1 MTTPPDSKAAAK
13 SAWAR
18 IRRNL
23 AILLG
28 ERAVFAVVNVIA
40 AGVATR
46 AAGIEAIGAIGLL
59 LAYARLISDGIKFQ
73 SWQAVLRYGAPL
85 REKADLPTLRRL
97 IGLTLWIDIAAVA
110 ASLAIAWAG
119 AVWLGD
125 WLGWSEEMIRYAP
138 WFCIIIAFMTQ
149 MTPTGVLR
157 LFDRVPVIA
166 AQHAVTATVRL
177 IGSAAIWVWG
187 GGVFELALIWTLS
200 SVIAGL
206 VIYAA
211 AWMTAVAE
219 HATPRMSAALRE
231 GAAGFQGMW
240 GFVTATNL
248 ISTLDTVLP
257 FVATLLVGALLGPV
271 EAGVFHL
278 VRQITEAMV
287 RPGDMLA
294 PLFFPEI
301 ALMEAQGDRMAMRR
315 LVRRALIWSGAIL
328 SGVVLLLVLLGEPL
342 LVLLFGE
349 EARPGYDVL
358 VLAGIASALMVWGFT
373 LEPTLLSTGKAG
385 QALWSV
391 LAAWVIFAALIWA
404 LLPDWGLVGVG
415 IAMIGHRGTQFA
427 LRIALVARLLAKP
440 SA

>member
-1 MTTPPDSKAAAK
+1 MTTPPDSKAAAQ

-59 LAYARLISDGIKFQ
+59 LAYARLISDGVKFQ

-85 REKADLPTLRRL
+85 REAGDVPTLRRL

-110 ASLAIAWAG
+110 ASLIIAWAG
-119 AVWLGD
+119 AVWLGE

-138 WFCIIIAFMTQ
+138 WFCIMIAFMTQ

-157 LFDRVPVIA
+157 LFDRVPIIA
-166 AQHAVTATVRL
+166 AQHAITATIRL
-177 IGSAAIWVWG
+177 AGSAAIWLWG
-187 GGVFELALIWTLS
+187 GGVFELALVWTLS
-200 SVIAGL
+200 AVVAGL
-206 VIYAA
+206 AIYVA
-211 AWMTAVAE
+211 AWATAVKE
-219 HATPRMSAALRE
+219 GATPRMAAALRE
-231 GAAGFQGMW
+231 GATGFQNLW

-257 FVATLLVGALLGPV
+257 FVATLIVGALLGPV

-301 ALMEAQGDRMAMRR
+301 ALMEAKGDRMAMRR
-315 LVRRALIWSGAIL
+315 LVKRALIWSGAIL
-328 SGVVLLLVLLGEPL
+328 AGVVLALVVVGEPL
-342 LVLLFGE
+342 LALLFGE
-349 EARPGYDVL
+349 EARQGYDIL
-358 VLAGIASALMVWGFT
+358 VLSGVASALMVWGFT

-391 LAAWVIFAALIWA
+391 AVAWAVFAALIWA
-404 LLPDWGLVGVG
+404 LSPEWGLAGVG
-415 IAMIGHRGTQFA
+415 LAMIGHRGTQFA
-427 LRIALVARLLAKP
+427 IRITLVARLLAK
-440 SA
+440 SAA